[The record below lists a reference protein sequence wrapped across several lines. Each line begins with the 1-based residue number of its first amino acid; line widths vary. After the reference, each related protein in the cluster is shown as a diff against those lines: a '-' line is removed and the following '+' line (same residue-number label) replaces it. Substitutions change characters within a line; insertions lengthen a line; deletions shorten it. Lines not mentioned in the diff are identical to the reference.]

1 MDLSSFLKTVSKC
14 YRFLKSIP
22 TSIEDYVMLLINMTK
37 NRFKCKFETSNN
49 FVKSCEQVGIEI
61 NKTKF
66 ITKISFTA
74 DYTLSPF
81 DSLLRIH
88 NKIVTLLD
96 S

>member
-1 MDLSSFLKTVSKC
+1 MC
-14 YRFLKSIP
+14 CCKSI
-22 TSIEDYVMLLINMTK
+22 LHK

-49 FVKSCEQVGIEI
+49 FVKSCEQVNIEI
-61 NKTKF
+61 NKARF

-74 DYTLSPF
+74 QKINTVSPF

-96 S
+96 SWNAHATI